1 MYDQVVALYEKAISN
16 IHAKNLILYLAF
28 ADFEEEQ
35 MRNTSAHEIY
45 KKFLSQEDVDPSLVY
60 GVIHIP
66 RGLFLGI
73 FIPILSMWFM
83 DAPYAKMHLIISF
96 TSNNCRTD
104 NSLFPKYLCRLT
116 DFKSSEIY
124 FIFFR

>member
-45 KKFLSQEDVDPSLVY
+45 KKFLSQEDVDPSLVWGHPYITWTFFGYFYIHPVHVVY
-60 GVIHIP
+60 GCP
-66 RGLFLGI
+66 
-73 FIPILSMWFM
+73 
-83 DAPYAKMHLIISF
+83 
-96 TSNNCRTD
+96 
-104 NSLFPKYLCRLT
+104 LCKNAF
-116 DFKSSEIY
+116 DYIY
-124 FIFFR
+124 FH